1 MSKVIRIER
10 VSPRSGRIDN
20 AYLFADGYRLG
31 NPGLTSKQRKLR
43 ANCKSVATLDE
54 AAIWIKAGWHIRMGD
69 TYRTASLIQPSSVQ
83 VVTI

>member
-10 VSPRSGRIDN
+10 VSPRPGKTDN

-31 NPGLTSKQRKLR
+31 NPVLTSKQRKLR
-43 ANCKSVATLDE
+43 ANCKAVDTLDE
-54 AAIWIKAGWHIRMGD
+54 AGMWIKAGWHIRMGD
-69 TYRTASLIQPSSVQ
+69 THRSASLIQPSSVH